1 MKAAERIL
9 EHGARSVSDAEALSV
24 LLGHRGIEPARRIL
38 RDAGGLAG
46 LPSCWGG
53 SQVAERRL
61 SPATVARLLAAVEI
75 SRRMARA
82 EIHQGEPM
90 SHPQA
95 VARYLAVQRWMNG
108 QEVMGALYLDTRNR
122 LLAEREIFRGTL
134 NRAAV
139 EPRPIL
145 RQGLALS
152 AAGVILYH
160 THPSGDP
167 APSAE
172 DLAFTRRIA
181 EAGEV
186 VGVRL
191 VDHLIICPGDRW
203 VSLRQRGAW

>member
-1 MKAAERIL
+1 
-9 EHGARSVSDAEALSV
+9 
-24 LLGHRGIEPARRIL
+24 
-38 RDAGGLAG
+38 
-46 LPSCWGG
+46 
-53 SQVAERRL
+53 
-61 SPATVARLLAAVEI
+61 
-75 SRRMARA
+75 MARA
-82 EIHQGEPM
+82 EICEREPL
-90 SHPQA
+90 SHPA
-95 VARYLAVQRWMNG
+95 SVARYLAVQRWMG
-108 QEVMGALYLDTRNR
+108 TQEVMGALYLDTRNR

-139 EPRPIL
+139 EPGPIL

-181 EAGEV
+181 EAGELI
-186 VGVRL
+186 GVRL
-191 VDHLIICPGDRW
+191 VDHLIICPGERW

>member
-1 MKAAERIL
+1 M
-9 EHGARSVSDAEALSV
+9 
-24 LLGHRGIEPARRIL
+24 
-38 RDAGGLAG
+38 
-46 LPSCWGG
+46 
-53 SQVAERRL
+53 
-61 SPATVARLLAAVEI
+61 TT
-75 SRRMARA
+75 
-82 EIHQGEPM
+82 
-90 SHPQA
+90 
-95 VARYLAVQRWMNG
+95 

-191 VDHLIICPGDRW
+191 VDHLIICPGERW